1 MRANLLNPGC
11 APRQYPARVPSDSP
25 VRPAA
30 PQASILT
37 GPVIALSGL
46 MLTAGSIHLVAAL
59 QHLDLSWE
67 LPTFFAVVGAL
78 QLYLAWAFY
87 ERPDDRRLLLLAAAG
102 NLVVALLWLFSRTTG
117 LPFGPEQGRSQIG
130 VSDTIA
136 SLQEFAFAYVAI
148 ALLRAPEPTKQRL
161 AWLAGPIG
169 LRVTFM
175 LLPAMLFVAAL
186 GGHKH

>member
-1 MRANLLNPGC
+1 
-11 APRQYPARVPSDSP
+11 VPSDIP
-25 VRPAA
+25 VRPAE
-30 PQASILT
+30 PQALNLT

-46 MLTAGSIHLVAAL
+46 MLCAGTIHIVAAA
-59 QHLDLSWE
+59 QHLDLSWQ
-67 LPTFFAVVGAL
+67 LPTFFAVIGVA

-102 NLVVALLWLFSRTTG
+102 NLVVALLWLISRTVG

-130 VSDTIA
+130 FSDTIA

-148 ALLRAPEPTKQRL
+148 ALVRAPGPTKARL
-161 AWLAGPIG
+161 AWLVGPMG

-175 LLPAMLFVAAL
+175 VLPAMLFVAAL

>member
-1 MRANLLNPGC
+1 M
-11 APRQYPARVPSDSP
+11 PSDIP
-25 VRPAA
+25 VRPAE

-46 MLTAGSIHLVAAL
+46 MLCAGTIHIVAAA
-59 QHLDLSWE
+59 QHLDLSWQ
-67 LPTFFAVVGAL
+67 LPTFFAVIGVL

-87 ERPDDRRLLLLAAAG
+87 GRPDDRRLLLAAAAG
-102 NLVVALLWLFSRTTG
+102 NLVVALLWLISRTAG

-130 VSDTIA
+130 FSDTIA
-136 SLQEFAFAYVAI
+136 SLQEFAFAYAAI
-148 ALLRAPEPTKQRL
+148 ALVRAPGPAKQRL

-175 LLPAMLFVAAL
+175 MLPAMLFVAAL